1 MALNF
6 PPSDQSPFI
15 APNGVVYVWNENGA
29 DQGYWETQGSSF
41 LPLAGGNLTGAV
53 TANEIA
59 ITAGGWDL
67 SEGNFFSCGAV
78 AIPTPSNGVN
88 GQSGLI
94 RFTDVPTSFP
104 AETILPAD
112 FNIAAPCV
120 APFYVQ
126 AADRILLGNPVEV
139 S

>member
-1 MALNF
+1 MALQ
-6 PPSDQSPFI
+6 SDDLF
-15 APNGVVYVWNENGA
+15 YVQRGNSGHKIEYKDFGL
-29 DQGYWETQGSSF
+29 

-59 ITAGGWDL
+59 ITASAWDL
-67 SEGNFFSCGAV
+67 SDGNFFSCGAI
-78 AIPTPSNGVN
+78 AIPTPTKGVN

-112 FNIAAPCV
+112 FNIAGACV
-120 APFYVQ
+120 VPFYVQ

>member
-1 MALNF
+1 MAL
-6 PPSDQSPFI
+6 QS
-15 APNGVVYVWNENGA
+15 NDLLYVQRGTDGHKIEYKDIGL
-29 DQGYWETQGSSF
+29 

-59 ITAGGWDL
+59 IEAGGWDL
-67 SEGNFFSCGAV
+67 SEGNFFSCGAI

-94 RFTDVPTSFP
+94 RFTAVPTSFP
-104 AETILPAD
+104 AQTILPAG
-112 FNIAAPCV
+112 FNITAACIV
-120 APFYVQ
+120 PFYVQ

>member
-1 MALNF
+1 MAL
-6 PPSDQSPFI
+6 QSTDLF
-15 APNGVVYVWNENGA
+15 YVQRGA
-29 DQGYWETQGSSF
+29 SGHKIEYKDFGL

-53 TANEIA
+53 TSNEIA

-67 SEGNFFSCGAV
+67 SEGNFFSCGAI

-94 RFTDVPTSFP
+94 RFTGVPTSFP
-104 AETILPAD
+104 AETILPD
-112 FNIAAPCV
+112 SFDITV
-120 APFYVQ
+120 ACIVPFYVQ
-126 AADRILLGNPVEV
+126 ADNRILLGLPVEV

>member
-1 MALNF
+1 MAL
-6 PPSDQSPFI
+6 QSTDLF
-15 APNGVVYVWNENGA
+15 YVQRGNTGHKIEYKDFGL
-29 DQGYWETQGSSF
+29 

-53 TANEIA
+53 TSNEIA

-67 SEGNFFSCGAV
+67 SNGNFFSCGAV

-104 AETILPAD
+104 AETILPAN
-112 FNIAAPCV
+112 FNIAAACV
-120 APFYVQ
+120 VPFYVQ